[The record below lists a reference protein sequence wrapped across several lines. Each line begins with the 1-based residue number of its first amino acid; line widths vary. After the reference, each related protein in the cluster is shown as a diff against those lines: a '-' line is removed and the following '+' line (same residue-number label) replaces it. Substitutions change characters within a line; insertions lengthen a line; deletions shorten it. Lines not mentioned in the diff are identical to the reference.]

1 MLVTGSS
8 FSVPPNIRV
17 VIAMQTSRFT
27 FHHAILCPHLLI
39 NGDGGAGM
47 GESTGSNPFKGGDF
61 VEQQWQPQKNPGA
74 MQQQSEKQRP

>member
-1 MLVTGSS
+1 MQLNWENDALTADVT
-8 FSVPPNIRV
+8 NAR
-17 VIAMQTSRFT
+17 
-27 FHHAILCPHLLI
+27 I

-61 VEQQWQPQKNPGA
+61 VGQQWQPQKYPGA